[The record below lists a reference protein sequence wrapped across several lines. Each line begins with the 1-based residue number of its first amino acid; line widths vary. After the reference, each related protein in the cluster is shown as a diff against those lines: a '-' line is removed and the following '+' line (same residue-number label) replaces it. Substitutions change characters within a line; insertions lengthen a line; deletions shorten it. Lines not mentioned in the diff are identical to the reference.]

1 MPQDTRPQQAPLI
14 SVLMP
19 AYNCE
24 AYVLEAVS
32 SMLSQS
38 FADFELLVIDDG
50 STDSTSK
57 LLGAVHD
64 PRLRLVSNERNIGLI
79 GTLNRGLELAKGR
92 YIARMDADDISAPGR
107 LEKQVLYLEEHP
119 DVHVLGSMVNLI
131 NEQGTVFGAI
141 SGYPTDPE
149 AIHQYLLRECCLI
162 HPSVIFRKDTVK
174 TAGGY
179 SADARHAEDYD
190 LWLRLSDHHK
200 IANLPD
206 KLVSYRMHR
215 NQVSIRNLVTQHQVA
230 QSCRRAALKR
240 RATLGENVSEI
251 EHVVNANLWAR
262 LTAAECTLGKDYL
275 NWARIYRWMKHSDM
289 ALRLAFKALM
299 CSPLSATVWATLT
312 ICSFESVVPRS
323 IRQTAKWYGQRLVR
337 SMWPGKHYS

>member
-1 MPQDTRPQQAPLI
+1 MQSDAHFPSVPLV

-50 STDSTSK
+50 SLDSTRK
-57 LLGAVHD
+57 LLESVDD

-79 GTLNRGLELAKGR
+79 GTLNRGLDLATGR
-92 YIARMDADDISAPGR
+92 YIARMDADDVSAPER
-107 LEKQVLYLEEHP
+107 LEKQVFYLEGHP

-131 NEQGTVFGAI
+131 NEQGMVFGAI
-141 SGYPTDPE
+141 SGYPTDPDE
-149 AIHQYLLRECCLI
+149 IHRYLLRECCLI

-174 TAGGY
+174 AAGGY
-179 SADARHAEDYD
+179 AANARHAEDYD
-190 LWLRLSDHHK
+190 LWLRLSVRHK

-215 NQVSIRNLVTQHQVA
+215 DQVSIRNLITQHQVA
-230 QSCRRAALKR
+230 QRCRRAALKK
-240 RATLGENVSEI
+240 RAALGEIVSEI
-251 EHVVNANLWAR
+251 EQVVNANLWAR

-275 NWARIYRWMKHSDM
+275 NWARIYRWMMHPDM
-289 ALRLAFKALM
+289 ALRLAFKAIM
-299 CSPLSATVWATLT
+299 RSPLSAGGWGTL
-312 ICSFESVVPRS
+312 IVCGFDAVVPRS
-323 IRQTAKWYGQRLVR
+323 IRQTAEWYLQRLAELMR
-337 SMWPGKHYS
+337 IGRRYS

>member
-32 SMLSQS
+32 SILSQS

-50 STDSTSK
+50 STDSTRK
-57 LLGAVHD
+57 LLDSVHD

-79 GTLNRGLELAKGR
+79 GTLNRGLDLALGR
-92 YIARMDADDISAPGR
+92 YIARMDADDVSAPER

-131 NEQGTVFGAI
+131 NEQGMVFGAI
-141 SGYPTDPE
+141 SGYPTGSE
-149 AIHQYLLRECCLI
+149 EIHRYLLRECCLI
-162 HPSVIFRKDTVK
+162 HPSVIFRKDTVEA
-174 TAGGY
+174 AGGY

-215 NQVSIRNLVTQHQVA
+215 NQVSIRNLPTQHQVA
-230 QSCRRAALKR
+230 QRCRRAALKR
-240 RATLGENVSEI
+240 RAALGEDVSEI

-262 LTAAECTLGKDYL
+262 LTAAECTLGNDYHS
-275 NWARIYRWMKHSDM
+275 WARIYRWMKHPDM
-289 ALRLAFKALM
+289 ALRLAIKAVM
-299 CSPLSATVWATLT
+299 RSPFSVGGWGTL
-312 ICSFESVVPRS
+312 IVCGFDAVVPRS
-323 IRQTAKWYGQRLVR
+323 IRQTAKWYLQRLAKLMR
-337 SMWPGKHYS
+337 IGRRYS